1 MTVMCTY
8 STDTLKTQLQ
18 HVKLSYIT
26 QTTSL
31 EIPDQHTCTCVH
43 CFGISRLP
51 DNIKIIL
58 DITLVTSNSRRPE
71 IRFNRQK

>member
-31 EIPDQHTCTCVH
+31 EIPDQHTCAH
-43 CFGISRLP
+43 WFGSSRLP
-51 DNIKIIL
+51 DNTKIIL
-58 DITLVTSNSRRPE
+58 DITLVTSNSRSPE